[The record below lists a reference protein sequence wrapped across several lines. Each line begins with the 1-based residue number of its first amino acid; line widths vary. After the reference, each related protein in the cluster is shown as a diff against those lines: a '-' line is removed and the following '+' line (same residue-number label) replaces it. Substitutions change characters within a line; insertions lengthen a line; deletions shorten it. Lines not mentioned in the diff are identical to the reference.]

1 MARILFA
8 ALLLLFTLPAA
19 AQTPGDSIAFVTADW
34 HTTDLGRGAACRY
47 AQVEMFGSRQ
57 SISVVSYPARHFATQ
72 IVQLDGKG
80 ETTGRMG
87 EAADATA
94 AINGSYFNM
103 KTFTPITF
111 VMVDCRVLGRT
122 TPGELMRTNWHHRHR
137 DKQGHDVAIFACDT
151 TQYPRIARRY
161 RAALAAGPLLVSGGK
176 IIEYDSGDSFYTHR
190 HPRSLIGKRP
200 NGEVVMAVID
210 GRAKGQAAGA
220 TIAETAYIARLL
232 GLTDALNLDG
242 GGSSALWTAQEG
254 VVSHP
259 SDNRRFDHAGER
271 AVPNGIV
278 AVRGNKGAVL
288 KRCRHRVVTKKQ
300 PPDPEGCLHIHGEP
314 IHRPFRP
321 PAPQSWR
328 ASRHTGSGNPR
339 NGTACSRRPNRDG
352 IPYRPAG
359 CRAGRNHSRRTPAR
373 DG

>member
-1 MARILFA
+1 MARILLA

-34 HTTDLGRGAACRY
+34 HTTDLGRGAECRH
-47 AQVEMFGSRQ
+47 AQVEMFGSQQ

-80 ETTGRMG
+80 ETTGRIG

-122 TPGELMRTNWHHRHR
+122 TPGELMRTNGIIAIR
-137 DKQGHDVAIFACDT
+137 DKQGHDVAIFACHT

-161 RAALAAGPLLVSGGK
+161 HAALAAGPLLVSGGK

-278 AVRGNKGAVL
+278 A
-288 KRCRHRVVTKKQ
+288 
-300 PPDPEGCLHIHGEP
+300 
-314 IHRPFRP
+314 RPRK
-321 PAPQSWR
+321 
-328 ASRHTGSGNPR
+328 
-339 NGTACSRRPNRDG
+339 
-352 IPYRPAG
+352 
-359 CRAGRNHSRRTPAR
+359 
-373 DG
+373 

>member
-1 MARILFA
+1 
-8 ALLLLFTLPAA
+8 
-19 AQTPGDSIAFVTADW
+19 
-34 HTTDLGRGAACRY
+34 
-47 AQVEMFGSRQ
+47 
-57 SISVVSYPARHFATQ
+57 
-72 IVQLDGKG
+72 
-80 ETTGRMG
+80 
-87 EAADATA
+87 
-94 AINGSYFNM
+94 M

-122 TPGELMRTNWHHRHR
+122 TPGELMRTNGIIAIL

-200 NGEVVMAVID
+200 NGEAVMAVID

-278 AVRGNKGAVL
+278 A
-288 KRCRHRVVTKKQ
+288 
-300 PPDPEGCLHIHGEP
+300 
-314 IHRPFRP
+314 RPRK
-321 PAPQSWR
+321 
-328 ASRHTGSGNPR
+328 
-339 NGTACSRRPNRDG
+339 
-352 IPYRPAG
+352 
-359 CRAGRNHSRRTPAR
+359 
-373 DG
+373 